1 MVQLGAPMVCR
12 EVCRYALSPLI
23 CDSCMPYSAMNSN
36 PGAGGFN
43 ATVVVEADCGIFA
56 LIQTTEE
63 LQSLYWRID
72 DALIFSPW
80 IRTHADAAAARLRN
94 MSRARGVA
102 DGRFNALHIR
112 AEKDWVEHCNSG
124 LGGHYPHCMRNTDQ
138 LHRVLAIEGV
148 EEGPPLYMV
157 RTMHPRPP
165 CPSRRS
171 LMQTH
176 RSLNANQPS
185 SHLL

>member
-1 MVQLGAPMVCR
+1 
-12 EVCRYALSPLI
+12 
-23 CDSCMPYSAMNSN
+23 MPYSAMNSN

-63 LQSLYWRID
+63 LQSLFWRID

-112 AEKDWVEHCNSG
+112 AEKDWVEHCHTG
-124 LGGHYPHCMRNTDQ
+124 LGGIIPTACATQ
-138 LHRVLAIEGV
+138 TSSTA
-148 EEGPPLYMV
+148 
-157 RTMHPRPP
+157 
-165 CPSRRS
+165 CWPSRVWRRAHHS
-171 LMQTH
+171 TW
-176 RSLNANQPS
+176 
-185 SHLL
+185 